1 MLEHFRFNKEV
12 NLAMDQNQQRDDL
25 IVFFQALFI
34 VIVICSILMLSIP
47 YKSLLKDISI
57 IAILSYLINKYMEK

>member
-1 MLEHFRFNKEV
+1 
-12 NLAMDQNQQRDDL
+12 MDQEQQRDDL

-47 YKSLLKDISI
+47 YISLLKDISI
-57 IAILSYLINKYMEK
+57 IALLSYFINKYME